1 MTSFFFL
8 GGLCND
14 RTVVQEFLDTAG
26 GHALPPATT
35 SAIRALIEWQSTATV
50 HVYGLGNAIWLLL
63 AQHAHF
69 QENRL
74 VAGKSVPSHANR
86 ALARACHV
94 RAIVLLTHPDLQ
106 EATDTHNDAKVALQL
121 LTRQAEV
128 WCPGYDY
135 TFIQDAGA
143 RCAVTMALLLA
154 RRSEEM
160 ALSMT

>member
-1 MTSFFFL
+1 MRRSLVPCRSVWTP
-8 GGLCND
+8 
-14 RTVVQEFLDTAG
+14 QEFLDTAG
-26 GHALPPATT
+26 GHALPLATT
-35 SAIRALIEWQSTATV
+35 SAIRALVAVSRIMCN
-50 HVYGLGNAIWLLL
+50 GLGNAIWLLL

-74 VAGKSVPSHANR
+74 VAGKSVPSRANS

-94 RAIVLLTHPDLQ
+94 RASVLLTHPDLQ
-106 EATDTHNDAKVALQL
+106 EATYTHNDAKVALQL
-121 LTRQAEV
+121 LARQAEV

-143 RCAVTMALLLA
+143 RCAVTIALLLA

-160 ALSMT
+160 ALSRT

>member
-1 MTSFFFL
+1 MTFFFFL
-8 GGLCND
+8 GGCCND
-14 RTVVQEFLDTAG
+14 RTVVQEFLDTA

-50 HVYGLGNAIWLLL
+50 HVYGVGNAIWLLL

-74 VAGKSVPSHANR
+74 VAGKSVPSRANS

-94 RAIVLLTHPDLQ
+94 RASVLLTHPDLQ
-106 EATDTHNDAKVALQL
+106 EATYTHNDAKVALQL
-121 LTRQAEV
+121 LARQAEV

-143 RCAVTMALLLA
+143 RCAVTIALLLA